1 MAGPFELR
9 LREIANM
16 VDERA
21 DQYVRSVLFELSA
34 RFIVRSP
41 VDTGRF
47 RGNWFYSFG
56 SRSMQTAGADV
67 EAAASIYQ
75 GGGSGG
81 YGAEVNGFDRMP
93 SRKLSGVHYI
103 VNNLPYAWPLE
114 RGHSGQAPQG
124 IVGLT
129 VLEFSS
135 IAIGAAQ
142 KVKP

>member
-9 LREIANM
+9 LREIANRAG
-16 VDERA
+16 DRA
-21 DQYVRSVLFELSA
+21 DQFVRGVMFELSA

-56 SRSMQTAGADV
+56 ARSTRTTGADV
-67 EAAASIYQ
+67 EAAAQIYQ
-75 GGGSGG
+75 GGGGG
-81 YGAEVNGFDRMP
+81 YSAEVNGLREMP
-93 SRKLSGVHYI
+93 TQHLAGVHFI
-103 VNNLPYAWPLE
+103 TNNLPYAWPLE

-129 VLEFSS
+129 VLEFAS
-135 IAIGAAQ
+135 IADGAA
-142 KVKP
+142 KRMTP